1 MNLSLIRSMTRSAVF
16 ELENGKC
23 FRPEHPFTVALNG
36 KTIYESCNINV
47 FSLFSLTPS
56 TSYTVEVDAEGEHLK
71 LDFTTEAES
80 FFVDASRYGLVADG
94 ETDNTGKLQAALS
107 TCPKG
112 GTVYVPA
119 GRYRTASLFL
129 KSNTTLYLEKG
140 AVLLGDNDRTHYP
153 ILPGVLPSENEVD
166 EYYLTGWE
174 GNPLDSF
181 AGLLNIT
188 QVHDVVVTGEGT
200 LDCDAENGDWWVTP
214 KIKRIAWRPRAV
226 AAVDSENICL
236 HGITVQNSYS
246 WTIHPIFVKHLDLL
260 NFNINNPY
268 NAPNT
273 DGIDPESCEYIRI
286 IGVNIHVGDD
296 CIAMK
301 ASKVFL
307 GMKLKKSC
315 EHTVIRNCLLD
326 KGHGGIVI
334 GSEMSGGVKDMVV
347 TQCLMDHTDRG
358 LRVKTRRGRGNTAVI
373 DGLVFRNVEMRGVKA
388 PFVINMFYFCDPDG
402 HGPYVQC
409 RDAMP
414 VDEYTPK
421 LGSLTME
428 DIVATDAQFAGCYFD
443 GLPEQPIERVSMK
456 NVTITFDPNAEAG
469 QAAMADNRPLVKKL
483 AIYAENVKS
492 IQLHNVKIEGYEDLL
507 NPALKGKIAT
517 ADPANSSSAFAHLT
531 NMLLAMGGYEDDK
544 AWQYVHDL
552 FENVDGKICESSSGV
567 YKGVADGEYVV
578 GLSYEDPCAQLV
590 LDGAP
595 VKIVYMKE
603 GTVFLPASATII
615 KGAKNMD
622 NAKLFIDFIL
632 SEEVQ
637 NIWGSTLTNRP
648 VMKDAATNDA
658 MTPMADINVIE
669 EDIPYVSAHKSEL
682 VDKYTEIITDLQ
694 SK

>member
-1 MNLSLIRSMTRSAVF
+1 M
-16 ELENGKC
+16 
-23 FRPEHPFTVALNG
+23 
-36 KTIYESCNINV
+36 
-47 FSLFSLTPS
+47 
-56 TSYTVEVDAEGEHLK
+56 DA
-71 LDFTTEAES
+71 A
-80 FFVDASRYGLVADG
+80 RYGLVADG
-94 ETDNTGKLQAALS
+94 ETDNTVRLQAALS

-119 GRYRTASLFL
+119 GRYRTASLFM

-153 ILPGVLPSENEVD
+153 ILPGVIPSENEVD

-174 GNPLDSF
+174 GNPLNSF

-200 LDCDAENGDWWVTP
+200 LDCDAQNGDWWVDP
-214 KIKRIAWRPRAV
+214 KVKRIAWRPRAV
-226 AAVDSENICL
+226 AMVDSENVCL

-402 HGPYVQC
+402 HSPYVQC
-409 RDAMP
+409 REALP

-421 LGSLTME
+421 LGTLTME

-443 GLPEQPIERVSMK
+443 GLPEQPIEGVSMK
-456 NVTITFDPNAEAG
+456 NVTITFDPDAKEG

-483 AIYAENVKS
+483 AIYAENVKN
-492 IQLHNVKIEGYEDLL
+492 IKLHNVKIEGYEDLL

-615 KGAKNMD
+615 KGAKNID

-682 VDKYTEIITDLQ
+682 VDKYTEIFTDLQ